1 MSTHQRSQQE
11 SSSQEIYSHG
21 ELLDISSVDES
32 NHTAQSDDDTGQVL
46 GLALT
51 LKVLWKEEIRI
62 HIYNTVILVDHQ
74 YPK

>member
-32 NHTAQSDDDTGQVL
+32 NYTAQGDDDTGQVL
-46 GLALT
+46 CLALA
-51 LKVLWKEEIRI
+51 LKVLGKEGMGFEIRI
-62 HIYNTVILVDHQ
+62 ANDHDYNL
-74 YPK
+74 